1 MKEYIDEKC
10 NAILAAINSAKRS
23 ILYDVEKK
31 INDVKHALIA
41 SRMMELPNDN
51 INNVKDELGVV
62 FPIKTMENFL
72 LFEEA
77 IATSQEKKKALVSK
91 N

>member
-1 MKEYIDEKC
+1 MMK
-10 NAILAAINSAKRS
+10 
-23 ILYDVEKK
+23 
-31 INDVKHALIA
+31 
-41 SRMMELPNDN
+41 LPNDN

-62 FPIKTMENFL
+62 FPIKTMQNVL

-91 N
+91 NIEITLFYVALHLFVFIDQV

>member
-1 MKEYIDEKC
+1 
-10 NAILAAINSAKRS
+10 
-23 ILYDVEKK
+23 VEKK

-51 INNVKDELGVV
+51 INNVKDKLGVV
-62 FPIKTMENFL
+62 FPIETMENFL

-91 N
+91 NIEITLFYVHLFVFIDRV